1 MLFKRFLL
9 LPKLLAKKSFFL
21 FGPRATGKSYLIKEQ
36 LADKALVINLLQSEY
51 YLRLMANPGQL
62 EEIVAA
68 SHKELIVIDEIQR
81 VPGLLNEVHRLIEAY
96 NYTFLLTGSSTRK
109 LKNANVNMLA
119 GRAWVAHFFPL
130 TSAEIPDFDLGRYLR
145 YGGMPVVYNSVEP
158 DEELFAYV
166 NTYLKEEIQAEALVR
181 KVPAFA
187 RFLLVSALTSGQIV
201 NFTNIG
207 QEAGVPVSTVKE
219 YYRILEDTLLGF
231 WLPAWTKS
239 IKRVAVAAPKFY
251 YFDLG
256 VRNTLAGIKQLDE
269 HSNLYGFAFEQF
281 IILEM
286 RAYLD
291 YMRVR
296 QPMGYWRSKNGNEV
310 DLLIGTELAIE
321 IKATNNVTDRH
332 IKGLLYLKDEGII
345 ARFIMVS
352 QDMIRRNSKGVE
364 IMSYREFLSELWAGK
379 II

>member
-1 MLFKRFLL
+1 M
-9 LPKLLAKKSFFL
+9 
-21 FGPRATGKSYLIKEQ
+21 
-36 LADKALVINLLQSEY
+36 
-51 YLRLMANPGQL
+51 
-62 EEIVAA
+62 
-68 SHKELIVIDEIQR
+68 
-81 VPGLLNEVHRLIEAY
+81 
-96 NYTFLLTGSSTRK
+96 
-109 LKNANVNMLA
+109 
-119 GRAWVAHFFPL
+119 
-130 TSAEIPDFDLGRYLR
+130 
-145 YGGMPVVYNSVEP
+145 
-158 DEELFAYV
+158 
-166 NTYLKEEIQAEALVR
+166 
-181 KVPAFA
+181 
-187 RFLLVSALTSGQIV
+187 
-201 NFTNIG
+201 
-207 QEAGVPVSTVKE
+207 
-219 YYRILEDTLLGF
+219 
-231 WLPAWTKS
+231 
-239 IKRVAVAAPKFY
+239 AAPKFY